1 MKPSPRQ
8 SVAESSRGSVLL
20 NRISVSLGER
30 SYEIMIGDRIL
41 GTLGDTAKRIGL
53 GSKELIVTSAALWP
67 SYGKVVHD
75 SLASTGF
82 DVSVAI
88 MNDEEESKSLQT
100 VNSVYDNLVENEF
113 DRSSGIVAV
122 GGGVIGDVAGFVA
135 ATFMRGIR
143 FIQVPTTLLAQVDS
157 SIGGKTGVNHPKGKN
172 LVGAFH
178 QPALV
183 WTDVSTLRTLPAR
196 EIRSGLAEVVK
207 YAIIADPE
215 LFHILETTVSSFSKA
230 STETL
235 IDIVS
240 RCCSIKARIVEEDE
254 REHGV
259 RSILNY
265 GHTVGHALEALTN
278 YAYYT
283 HGEAVAIGM
292 TGVARISCEVGA
304 TGQKMAENQER
315 VLKMAALPT
324 SIDCP
329 TNPNEIVH
337 QLNSDKK
344 RLAGRVRWVLPK
356 TIGEV
361 FLTDQ
366 VPTDVVLDVLR
377 RMIDSNKGEHRCDR

>member
-75 SLASTGF
+75 SLASAGF